1 MAERPHKLLRA
12 THIYHNHVLAA
23 FDSLFEL
30 RGMDQ
35 LWECGSQAAQKTG
48 KERNQRKECQA
59 GKSVVQR
66 RAVAGGRLAARMSE
80 PRVGRGTGRH
90 ADQGGAAAR
99 GDAAA

>member
-66 RAVAGGRLAARMSE
+66 RAVAGGRFASRLSE
-80 PRVGRGTGRH
+80 PRVGRGTGGP
-90 ADQGGAAAR
+90 ADQKGEDGG
-99 GDAAA
+99 GKTE